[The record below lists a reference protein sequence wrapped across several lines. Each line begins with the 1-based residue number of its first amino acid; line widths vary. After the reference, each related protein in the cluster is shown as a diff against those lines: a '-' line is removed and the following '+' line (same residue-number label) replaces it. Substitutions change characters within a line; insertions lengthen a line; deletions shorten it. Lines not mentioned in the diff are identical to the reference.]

1 MDIYDIVDNPE
12 KQLEVFSGIIKR
24 MNASNDHDETLVTI
38 ISEIKTIMYTDSI
51 LLYLVDQELY
61 NLHYEMSIGPLG
73 SKFFG
78 HIVENDKPL
87 AVRAYTTSCSLYSNN
102 PSDDSAFIPMKEIL
116 GDELQNILF
125 VPLKVRKRNIGSLF
139 LMNKKNG
146 KFVEKDTVVMSLFA
160 NIVSLALVNK
170 MVYDRAQSRAYEVGA
185 LYQMSIS
192 INKCET
198 IEEIL
203 NDNISIVCEAFEAHR
218 VSVILKENGVF
229 KFKAGIGID
238 EDVLKYG
245 VVTVDDN
252 VLSEV
257 LRTGNGG
264 GLSGT
269 RVFDNSGYSVNTK
282 DIYACSSLD
291 AVKIYF
297 SLHRSLEDLDVA
309 GTQDDLRYEVMLKT
323 PLELKEGEPA
333 ELNSPA
339 YYIVPQSDKAAIIT
353 IELNN
358 DGIPEGF
365 MYQLHE
371 ILGTTVDGKG
381 SYDVRYFFPL
391 GYNENGDLEI
401 YVKKGQPEFWFNY
414 YLSSPQGLCRKDD
427 IGSISWRELSEEES
441 AEIEDSFVTFNVS
454 EEKSKTIQLDPDSR
468 RFIPVIF
475 KGNKED
481 DLKSL
486 KISAD
491 SFDAVSNIRV
501 VAFSEKGYSGQSI
514 HNGKPS
520 FDFSSENDQELELT
534 YAYIE
539 PRRYSS
545 GNNSVTL
552 SVEKV

>member
-1 MDIYDIVDNPE
+1 MKNIFAVLLIVFMLFSCDGTTGTIPDESEETVLPE
-12 KQLEVFSGIIKR
+12 GSVEITSGQLEEGVQEITSDVVFLSSLEAEKMYAVSFSGSLQKSAKR
-24 MNASNDHDETLVTI
+24 YVS
-38 ISEIKTIMYTDSI
+38 S
-51 LLYLVDQELY
+51 
-61 NLHYEMSIGPLG
+61 
-73 SKFFG
+73 
-78 HIVENDKPL
+78 
-87 AVRAYTTSCSLYSNN
+87 SL
-102 PSDDSAFIPMKEIL
+102 
-116 GDELQNILF
+116 
-125 VPLKVRKRNIGSLF
+125 RNIGNGTYLIIPDEKGEAVFSLSDF
-139 LMNKKNG
+139 NAS
-146 KFVEKDTVVMSLFA
+146 E
-160 NIVSLALVNK
+160 ALV
-170 MVYDRAQSRAYEVGA
+170 YELPQEEFSSPNDLVFFPKD
-185 LYQMSIS
+185 S
-192 INKCET
+192 
-198 IEEIL
+198 EIL
-203 NDNISIVCEAFEAHR
+203 YYDEEGRPVYQSYFYID
-218 VSVILKENGVF
+218 LKNYERY
-229 KFKAGIGID
+229 GI
-238 EDVLKYG
+238 EDSDRLIA
-245 VVTVDDN
+245 
-252 VLSEV
+252 EV

-269 RVFDNSGYSVNTK
+269 QVFDNSGYGVNTK
-282 DIYACSSLD
+282 DIDACSSLD

-309 GTQDDLRYEVMLKT
+309 GTQDDNLRYEVMLKT

-353 IELNN
+353 IELNDN
-358 DGIPEGF
+358 GIPEGF

-371 ILGTTVDGKG
+371 ILGTTVDGTG

-401 YVKKGQPEFWFNY
+401 YVEGGQPEFWFNY
-414 YLSSPQGLCRKDD
+414 YLSSPQ
-427 IGSISWRELSEEES
+427 ELSEEES

-475 KGNKED
+475 EGNNKED
-481 DLKSL
+481 LKGL

>member
-1 MDIYDIVDNPE
+1 MKNIFAVLLIVFMLFSCDGTTGTIPDESEETVLPE
-12 KQLEVFSGIIKR
+12 GSVEITSGQLEEGVQEITSDVVFLSSLEAEKMYAVSFSGSLQKSAKR
-24 MNASNDHDETLVTI
+24 YVS
-38 ISEIKTIMYTDSI
+38 S
-51 LLYLVDQELY
+51 
-61 NLHYEMSIGPLG
+61 
-73 SKFFG
+73 
-78 HIVENDKPL
+78 
-87 AVRAYTTSCSLYSNN
+87 SL
-102 PSDDSAFIPMKEIL
+102 
-116 GDELQNILF
+116 
-125 VPLKVRKRNIGSLF
+125 RNIGNGTYLIIPDEKGEAVFSLSDF
-139 LMNKKNG
+139 NAS
-146 KFVEKDTVVMSLFA
+146 D
-160 NIVSLALVNK
+160 ALV
-170 MVYDRAQSRAYEVGA
+170 YELPQEEFTSPEDLVFVPKD
-185 LYQMSIS
+185 S
-192 INKCET
+192 
-198 IEEIL
+198 EIL
-203 NDNISIVCEAFEAHR
+203 YYDEEGRPVYQSYFYID
-218 VSVILKENGVF
+218 LKNY
-229 KFKAGIGID
+229 K
-238 EDVLKYG
+238 KYG
-245 VVTVDDN
+245 IEDPDRLVA
-252 VLSEV
+252 EV
-257 LRTGNGG
+257 LRTGDGG

-269 RVFDNSGYSVNTK
+269 QVFDNSGYGVNTH
-282 DIYACSSLD
+282 DIDACSSLD

-297 SLHRSLEDLDVA
+297 SLHRSLEDLDVT
-309 GTQDDLRYEVMLKT
+309 GTEDDNLKYEVMLKT
-323 PLELKEGEPA
+323 PLELKAGVPA

-353 IELNN
+353 IELNDDN
-358 DGIPEGF
+358 IPEGF

-371 ILGTTVDGKG
+371 ILGTTVDGTG

-401 YVKKGQPEFWFNY
+401 YVEGGQPEFWFNY

-475 KGNKED
+475 EGNNKED
-481 DLKSL
+481 LKGL